1 MSGPTPITE
10 RAYEIA
16 RSGSCADVVAIR
28 NQLRAEGYDRVGQY
42 IQGRALVRALNVL
55 CQSALRPKTE

>member
-16 RSGSCADVVAIR
+16 RSGSCVDVIAIR
-28 NQLRAEGYDRVGQY
+28 KQLRAEGYDRVGQY
-42 IQGRALVRALNVL
+42 IQGPKLVRALNSL
-55 CQSALRPKTE
+55 CQSASGPRAS